1 MKFGSSAVRT
11 GPMINNEPSA
21 FGDQRRRARSERS
34 REVAMDVTRD
44 NFEEAL
50 NALQEAID
58 DPLFAFWRCAPRRLR
73 SDEASVCQIKPLAD
87 DPRRI

>member
-1 MKFGSSAVRT
+1 M
-11 GPMINNEPSA
+11 NEPSA

-34 REVAMDVTRD
+34 CEVAMDVTRD

-58 DPLFAFWRCAPRRLR
+58 DPLFAF
-73 SDEASVCQIKPLAD
+73 
-87 DPRRI
+87 

>member
-1 MKFGSSAVRT
+1 
-11 GPMINNEPSA
+11 
-21 FGDQRRRARSERS
+21 
-34 REVAMDVTRD
+34 MDVTRD

-50 NALQEAID
+50 DALQEAID